1 MKVIEKYIKYF
12 LLISRF
18 KNSIND
24 EKFLSR
30 RHASEHCHVRQND
43 PATILG
49 YD

>member
-1 MKVIEKYIKYF
+1 MNSESYRKIYKIF
-12 LLISRF
+12 FINF

-24 EKFLSR
+24 EKFLSK

-43 PATILG
+43 PVTILG